1 MWFCITLIICWINP
15 LFTNS
20 PWNMIGFNRSFSIT
34 VSCFFHSNHLSN
46 SYDQYMGKK
55 HLLVAKT
62 VAMEVMLDFLLM
74 QRWMCVI
81 SEVMIKIMFT
91 LVDLYV
97 SVTECF
103 IDVCRWSSLPYLC
116 NNAAQHWPSWPSKW
130 PLTLC

>member
-1 MWFCITLIICWINP
+1 
-15 LFTNS
+15 
-20 PWNMIGFNRSFSIT
+20 MIGFNRSFSIT

-55 HLLVAKT
+55 LNHLLVAKT

-74 QRWMCVI
+74 QRLNVRVT
-81 SEVMIKIMFT
+81 SEVIKKIMLT
-91 LVDLYV
+91 LFDPSV

-116 NNAAQHWPSWPSKW
+116 AYAAQH
-130 PLTLC
+130 